1 MLEDEKTDN
10 TGNIP
15 RNYSGPLLAA
25 IAVALLAAL
34 GSLIWSFTLSSR
46 LSGQQ
51 SELADAKQQNVNLQA
66 ELRETDARLKVATEE
81 LGNSLGLTQ
90 KQMETRAQEILQRE
104 QADAQ
109 RLSNAQKKTAQ
120 QVTDVSSAVSNVQTD
135 VGGIK
140 TNVAKTQSDLADA
153 VTQLTSM
160 KGDLSE
166 HSSLI
171 ARNHDELEILKHKGD
186 RTYYEFT
193 LTKGQSKPVGTVSL
207 MLKRADPRKN
217 NFNLEVTSDDK
228 TVLKNNRGL
237 DEPLQFYSG
246 KDPLLFEIVVNSVN
260 SKNQVTGYLAVPK
273 SAPVPA
279 TVQ

>member
-1 MLEDEKTDN
+1 MMDEDEQIGK
-10 TGNIP
+10 IP
-15 RNYSGPLLAA
+15 RNYSGALLAA
-25 IAVALLAAL
+25 IAVSLVAAL
-34 GSLIWSFTLSSR
+34 GGLIWSYALSSR
-46 LSGQQ
+46 LSSQQ
-51 SELADAKQQNVNLQA
+51 TALADAKQQNVNLEA
-66 ELRETDARLKVATEE
+66 RLRETDARLKVATEE
-81 LGNSLGLTQ
+81 LGSSLGLTQ
-90 KQMETRAQEILQRE
+90 KQMETRAQDILTRE

-109 RLSNAQKKTAQ
+109 RLSNAQRKTAQ
-120 QVTDVSSAVSNVQTD
+120 QVNEVSGEVSDVKTD

-140 TNVAKTQSDLADA
+140 TNVAKTQSDLAD
-153 VTQLTSM
+153 TQTQMLSM

-171 ARNHDELEILKHKGD
+171 ARNHDELDILKHKGD

-193 LTKGQSKPVGTVSL
+193 LTKGKNKPVGTVSL
-207 MLKRADPRKN
+207 LLKKADPKRS

-228 TVLKNNRGL
+228 TVMKNNRGL

-246 KDPLLFEIVVNSVN
+246 KDPLLFEIVVNAVN

-273 SAPVPA
+273 NAPAPA